1 MEPVFTLL
9 HVVLAIISFSRAN
22 GTTCSLQ
29 GEPAYPQIWKD
40 GDIIIGGA
48 FPFHSIWEAIDLS
61 YVVMPPPV
69 KCISLDLRGLQFS
82 QTLIFA
88 VEEINNSSSLLPDV
102 SLGYRIYDTC
112 GFAAQGIRMAMA
124 LVNGNENNENN
135 VSNNQC
141 TKPAQVQAII
151 GETYSSVSMAIANSI
166 GPFSVPI
173 ISHYATC
180 ECLSDKK
187 KYPSFLRTIPS
198 DYYQSRALAEMVKH
212 FGWTWVGAI
221 RKDDDYGN
229 SGMAA
234 FTEIAVQ
241 LGICL
246 EYSLPYSRTYSKDRV
261 LRIIEQIKIS
271 TSRVIVGFL
280 DTWDLESLL
289 HIFFEHNITG
299 NQWVGT
305 EAWIFDRE
313 LANLDKYNILQG
325 AIGLAIPKAKVTGL
339 QDFILDVKPL
349 KSVGSAIFPEFWRA
363 LFDCEYTMQ
372 NNSKALPVCTG
383 EEQLSEVENTFT
395 DMSLMPIFSNV
406 YKGVYAIAHTLH
418 SLLGCKKTCNTKQQP
433 DPLTFLEHLKKV
445 YFKTK
450 EGEEVYFDKNG
461 DPPAKYEIINWQ
473 RNKHDQHE
481 FITVGL
487 YDSSLHNDQ
496 LAINMASIVWAQNTN
511 QVPIS
516 ICSENC
522 PPGTRKAVQKG
533 KPICCFDCIPCAE
546 GEISNMTDSL
556 ECEQCSQDYWSN
568 SQRVECVKKEIE
580 YFSYE
585 ETMGILLTAVS
596 IIGAF
601 LTMVIS
607 VIFFRHKNTP
617 IVKANNSELS
627 FLLLFSLTLCFLCSL
642 TFIGQPSEWSCMLRH
657 TAFGITFVLC
667 ISCVLGKTIVVLM
680 AFRATLPGSNIM
692 KWFGPLQ
699 QRLSVVVFT
708 LIQVLICMLW
718 LTISPPFPFKNLISY
733 KEKII
738 LECNLGSPIGFW
750 AVLGYIGFLALL
762 CFILAFLARKLPDN
776 FNEAKFITFS
786 MLIFCAVWLTFI
798 PAYVSSPGKF
808 TVAVE
813 IFAILASSFGLL
825 FCIFLPKCYIIILK
839 PEKNTKKQVM
849 GKAQVK

>member
-1 MEPVFTLL
+1 MESVFTLL
-9 HVVLAIISFSRAN
+9 HVVMAIINFSRAN
-22 GTTCSLQ
+22 GTACSLQ
-29 GEPAYPQIWKD
+29 GQPANPQIWKD
-40 GDIIIGGA
+40 GDIIVGGA
-48 FPFHSIWEAIDLS
+48 FPFHSSWETIDLS
-61 YVVMPPPV
+61 YVFKPPPM
-69 KCISLDLRGLQFS
+69 KCTSLDLRALQLS

-88 VEEINNSSSLLPDV
+88 VEEINNSSSLLPGV
-102 SLGYRIYDTC
+102 SLGYKIYDTC
-112 GFAAQGIRMAMA
+112 SFAAQGIRMAMA
-124 LVNGNENNENN
+124 LINGNENSISNEP
-135 VSNNQC
+135 C

-180 ECLSDKK
+180 ECLSDKR

-198 DYYQSRALAEMVKH
+198 DYYQSRALAELVKH

-221 RKDDDYGN
+221 RRDDDYGN
-229 SGMAA
+229 NGMAA
-234 FTEIAVQ
+234 FTEIAVK

-246 EYSLPYSRTYSKDRV
+246 EYSLPYFRTYSKERV
-261 LRIIEQIKIS
+261 LRIIDQIKIS

-280 DTWDLESLL
+280 DTWDLEDLL
-289 HIFFEHNITG
+289 HVFFEHNITG
-299 NQWVGT
+299 YQWVGT
-305 EAWIFDRE
+305 EAWIFDPE
-313 LANLDKYNILQG
+313 LASLDKHNILQG

-349 KSVGSAIFPEFWRA
+349 KTVGSAIFPEFWKA

-372 NNSKALPVCTG
+372 NDSRGLPVCTG
-383 EEQLSEVENTFT
+383 EEKLSEVKNTFT

-406 YKGVYAIAHTLH
+406 YKGVYAIGHTLH
-418 SLLGCKKTCNTKQQP
+418 NLLGCNETCPTKEQP
-433 DPLTFLEHLKKV
+433 GPVTFLQHLRNV

-450 EGEEVYFDKNG
+450 EGEDVYFDKNG

-473 RNKHDQHE
+473 TNDKNQHE
-481 FITVGL
+481 FRTVGL
-487 YDSSLHNDQ
+487 YDHTLPSHEQ
-496 LAINMASIVWAQNTN
+496 LAINLTSIVWAQNAR
-511 QVPIS
+511 QVPVS
-516 ICSENC
+516 VCSVNC

-533 KPICCFDCIPCAE
+533 KPICCFDCIPCAD
-546 GEISNMTDSL
+546 GEISKMADST
-556 ECEQCSQDYWSN
+556 ECEQCSQEYWSN
-568 SQRVECVKKEIE
+568 SQKDECVKKEVE
-580 YFSYE
+580 YLSYE

-601 LTMVIS
+601 ITMVIS

-642 TFIGQPSEWSCMLRH
+642 TFIGQPSQWSCMLRH

-667 ISCVLGKTIVVLM
+667 ISCVLGKTVVVLM
-680 AFRATLPGSNIM
+680 AFRATLPGSNAM
-692 KWFGPLQ
+692 KWFGPPQ
-699 QRLSVVVFT
+699 QRLSVLAFT
-708 LIQVLICMLW
+708 FIQVLICVLW
-718 LTISPPFPFKNLISY
+718 ISISPPFPFKNLKSY

-738 LECNLGSPIGFW
+738 LECNLGSIIGFW

-786 MLIFCAVWLTFI
+786 MLIFCAVWITFI

-825 FCIFLPKCYIIILK
+825 FCIFLPKCYIIIMK
-839 PEKNTKKQVM
+839 PEKNTKKQM
-849 GKAQVK
+849 MSKAPAK